1 MKTLEI
7 IVGIII
13 VILGILAWGANT
25 PIWQDIVV
33 IIAGIIVVIAGFMPS
48 K

>member
-13 VILGILAWGANT
+13 VILGILAWGADT
-25 PIWQDIVV
+25 PLWQDIVT
-33 IIAGIIVVIAGFMPS
+33 IIAGIVVVIAGFMPS